1 MSLDRN
7 RLLLI
12 VAAITGVAVLAL
24 GFLLGVQP
32 QLAAGAEARSQQES
46 VDAQNDALRAATAQL
61 RAESER
67 LPELRAELAT
77 AEASV
82 PAEAAMPTLL
92 RQIDEMATGSN
103 VTVSGFTTADA
114 VAYEVP
120 ASAAAPA
127 TDAGTST
134 EGTDASAGG
143 ATDGDATGA
152 TDGTA
157 GGAPPA
163 VTDPLVTAATFSTIA
178 VTVDVEGSYV
188 QALEFVD
195 RLQKGPRLFLVTTIT
210 SSEPEDGAVVG
221 GAQTWTVGGLVYVMR
236 DASGTGPAPEAA
248 TPAQAESGD
257 GSTDT
262 AAGR

>member
-1 MSLDRN
+1 VSVDRH

-12 VAAITGVAVLAL
+12 VAVLTGVAVLVL

-32 QLAAGAEARSQQES
+32 QLAAGADARTQQES
-46 VDAQNDALRAATAQL
+46 VDAQNDALRAATAEL

-67 LPELRAELAT
+67 LPELRTELAA

-92 RQIDEMATGSN
+92 RQLDEMATGAN

-114 VAYEVP
+114 VSYEVP
-120 ASAAAPA
+120 ASAAAPVA
-127 TDAGTST
+127 DAGAST
-134 EGTDASAGG
+134 EGTDTSAEGSAPTAD
-143 ATDGDATGA
+143 ATDGAA
-152 TDGTA
+152 A
-157 GGAPPA
+157 GAPPA

-178 VTVDVEGSYV
+178 VTVDVEGSYA

-195 RLQKGPRLFLVTTIT
+195 RLQKGSRLFLVTTIT
-210 SSEPEDGAVVG
+210 SSEPEEGAVE
-221 GAQTWTVGGLVYVMR
+221 GAGQTWTVGGLVYVMR
-236 DASGTGPAPEAA
+236 DGTATGPAPEAV

-257 GSTDT
+257 GTADT

>member
-1 MSLDRN
+1 VSLDRN

-12 VAAITGVAVLAL
+12 VAAVTGVAVLVL

-46 VDAQNDALRAATAQL
+46 VDAQNDALRAATAAL

-82 PAEAAMPTLL
+82 PGEAAMPTLL
-92 RQIDEMATGSN
+92 RQIDEMATGAN

-114 VAYEVP
+114 VAYEIP
-120 ASAAAPA
+120 ASAAAPV
-127 TDAGTST
+127 DEAGTSA
-134 EGTDASAGG
+134 EGTDPSTEAA
-143 ATDGDATGA
+143 AGA

-157 GGAPPA
+157 QGAPPA

-210 SSEPEDGAVVG
+210 SSEPEDGAVAG
-221 GAQTWTVGGLVYVMR
+221 AAQTWTVGGLVYVMR
-236 DASGTGPAPEAA
+236 DASGTDPVPEAV